1 MPANQP
7 TIDVNEADRAT
18 LLRVLPYSVV
28 ERVLATH
35 LRAAKVF
42 FYFFG
47 VAFFLDCS
55 HAFFSM
61 GVCTSFLYGV
71 GDLLTRLA

>member
-28 ERVLATH
+28 ERVLAARPFADKQVMLAHINRSRTSARDVISKAVS
-35 LRAAKVF
+35 LPRVCL
-42 FYFFG
+42 
-47 VAFFLDCS
+47 VAC
-55 HAFFSM
+55 
-61 GVCTSFLYGV
+61 
-71 GDLLTRLA
+71 RL